1 MAAGIIPRFI
11 SRTTGNEVFKL
22 RGAIMPLAAAL
33 RDVMLSPKMD
43 YHLTPARC
51 VCSSFFLFFSLMLV
65 LFVFRWFPFPKRCST
80 FVRSIFFFRGPF
92 QKREFIYF
100 LCNDSDECKR
110 NESWCWFVECT
121 RIPLL
126 NLSRCVLSYRGL

>member
-43 YHLTPARC
+43 YHLTPALL
-51 VCSSFFLFFSLMLV
+51 VCSSFLTFRFSDARPIRLPVVPFSKTLLHICTLHFFFSRAV
-65 LFVFRWFPFPKRCST
+65 PET
-80 FVRSIFFFRGPF
+80 
-92 QKREFIYF
+92 
-100 LCNDSDECKR
+100 
-110 NESWCWFVECT
+110 
-121 RIPLL
+121 
-126 NLSRCVLSYRGL
+126 